1 MYMGKVVQGFFML
14 LVSGVWVSCFK
25 ETPVPVVPDFE
36 VEIVDDDYSV
46 PVTLRFLNKSTG
58 ADLYE
63 WTFEGGEP
71 EHSTQVHPD
80 DVVYKNAGT
89 HTVRLEA
96 WNTTER
102 KVKEWS
108 VCFDSAIHA
117 GFTYDVQVNRFS
129 PVEIVLLNTGY
140 GGSRYDWEFEGG
152 VPQTYEGRTPPP
164 VVFTGPGLH
173 KIRLQVSN
181 ARETVEFTDT
191 LFVLPALSVDFAW
204 QPGKDDYDME
214 APLQAE
220 VSARCK
226 SALSY
231 SWKAAGARIEND
243 TSAHTRIYFDKAGVY
258 DVVLE
263 AANGK
268 ETKRVTRSIHVLE
281 NSNLYK
287 MTDLQFGITTA
298 LNTVGGYYFSKDR
311 SVLTTGEITSR
322 NGPDIDLVFWGLV
335 DFIQCSFLSPDAVSS
350 KALPAIPGAR
360 RTWVIN
366 NPEILTPEQF
376 DGMEND
382 ALLRQFA
389 IKEMGEG
396 DTDVYFSGTDVPH
409 IILFETGDHRKGAI
423 KIKEVVYAGNGSY
436 VLADMKIQKEAV
448 GY

>member
-14 LVSGVWVSCFK
+14 LISGVWVSCFK

-108 VCFDSAIHA
+108 VCLDSAIHA

-181 ARETVEFTDT
+181 ARETVEFADT

-220 VSARCK
+220 VSARCE

-298 LNTVGGYYFSKDR
+298 LNTVGGYYSSENR
-311 SVLTTGEITSR
+311 NVLTTEEIT
-322 NGPDIDLVFWGLV
+322 GDKGATIDFVFWGLPG
-335 DFIQCSFLSPDAVSS
+335 FGQCCFLSPDAVGL
-350 KALPAIPGAR
+350 KALPDIPQAR
-360 RTWVIN
+360 HSWLIN
-366 NPEILTPEQF
+366 KADFMTEALF
-376 DGMEND
+376 DEMEND
-382 ALLRQFA
+382 EQLRQLE
-389 IKEMGEG
+389 IRENCDENLN
-396 DTDVYFSGTDVPH
+396 VYFTDDSIPH
-409 IILFETGDHRKGAI
+409 FVLFETYDHRKGVI
-423 KIKEVVYAGNGSY
+423 KVKEFINAGKDSYILVSIKV
-436 VLADMKIQKEAV
+436 QKESR
-448 GY
+448 

>member
-1 MYMGKVVQGFFML
+1 ML
-14 LVSGVWVSCFK
+14 LISGVWVSCFK

-152 VPQTYEGRTPPP
+152 VPQTYEGRT
-164 VVFTGPGLH
+164 
-173 KIRLQVSN
+173 
-181 ARETVEFTDT
+181 

-220 VSARCK
+220 VSARCE

-311 SVLTTGEITSR
+311 SVLTAGEITSR

-409 IILFETGDHRKGAI
+409 IILFETGDHRKGAV

>member
-46 PVTLRFLNKSTG
+46 PVTLRFMNKSTG

-108 VCFDSAIHA
+108 VCLDSAIHA

-220 VSARCK
+220 VSARCG

-311 SVLTTGEITSR
+311 SVLTAGEITSR

-335 DFIQCSFLSPDAVSS
+335 DFYSM
-350 KALPAIPGAR
+350 
-360 RTWVIN
+360 
-366 NPEILTPEQF
+366 QF
-376 DGMEND
+376 
-382 ALLRQFA
+382 FV
-389 IKEMGEG
+389 
-396 DTDVYFSGTDVPH
+396 T
-409 IILFETGDHRKGAI
+409 
-423 KIKEVVYAGNGSY
+423 
-436 VLADMKIQKEAV
+436 
-448 GY
+448 